1 MTIYVPI
8 SSVEN
13 AEFLSRQLYKLT
25 RPESVRSP
33 DDVTEFYCGWH
44 VHPET
49 GAVVVALP
57 ETETVPVH
65 VLADTTLLDPLLL
78 PFVEQGAITEDDRA
92 AIRTLIAE
100 SQGEQVNLVTFLPAF
115 WAAQAMTQEQV
126 EVAGWFAVEEVI

>member
-1 MTIYVPI
+1 MTIYIPI

-25 RPESVRSP
+25 RPESVRAP
-33 DDVTEFYCGWH
+33 DDITVFYCGWH

-65 VLADTTLLDPLLL
+65 VSADTTLLDPLLL

-100 SQGEQVNLVTFLPAF
+100 SQGGQANLVSLLPAF
-115 WAAQAMTQEQV
+115 WAAQAMTQEQAKA
-126 EVAGWFAVEEVI
+126 AGWFAVDEEI

>member
-1 MTIYVPI
+1 MIYIPI
-8 SSVEN
+8 SSIEA

-25 RPESVRSP
+25 RPVEVRAEN
-33 DDVTEFYCGWH
+33 DVTEFYCGWH

-49 GAVVVALP
+49 SAVVVALP

-65 VLADTTLLDPLLL
+65 VSADTTLLDPLLL

-100 SQGEQVNLVTFLPAF
+100 SQGGASKPRVFVACILGSASNDARAGRGGGLVRC
-115 WAAQAMTQEQV
+115 
-126 EVAGWFAVEEVI
+126 

>member
-1 MTIYVPI
+1 MIYIPI
-8 SSVEN
+8 SSIEA

-25 RPESVRSP
+25 RPAEVREEN
-33 DDVTEFYCGWH
+33 DVTEFYCGWH

-49 GAVVVALP
+49 SAVVVALP

-65 VLADTTLLDPLLL
+65 VSADTTLLDPLLL

-100 SQGEQVNLVTFLPAF
+100 SQGGQVNLVSLLPAF

-126 EVAGWFAVEEVI
+126 EAAGWFAVEEEI